1 MGVFVRTQLPHQ
13 DVLWTV
19 FLTMTWVSTLEDTAE
34 LATKAAKPVLPHL
47 ARILFVATFLE
58 DGIRM
63 WTQFTEQRE
72 YIMILWG
79 CGHFLAS
86 LFVVINL
93 VCEISAVAMVVNRFL
108 TNVACGMLIFII
120 VLQTIAFGIVFDW
133 HFLLRNLALCGAVL
147 LVAAEAW
154 AEDDKPTFA
163 GVPTVGEDKRPKSY
177 LQLTGRVLLAFMFL
191 SLIRFEADA
200 TQMIY
205 TLVTSILMGLISVG
219 YKTKLSALALV
230 SLLFIHNI
238 THNCFWTINARK
250 PLRDFLRYDFF
261 QTLSFMGGLVMVV
274 VIGPGEVS
282 FDEKK
287 EW

>member
-1 MGVFVRTQLPHQ
+1 MFVRTQLPHR

-19 FLTMTWVSTLEDTAE
+19 FIAMSFLTTLEDTAE
-34 LATKAAKPVLPHL
+34 LATKTAKPVLPHL
-47 ARILFVATFLE
+47 ARILLVATFLE
-58 DGIRM
+58 DGVRM
-63 WTQFTEQRE
+63 WTQFVEQRE

-120 VLQTIAFGIVFDW
+120 LLQTIGFGIVFDW
-133 HFLLRNLALCGAVL
+133 HFILRNLALSGAVL

-154 AEDDKPTFA
+154 AEDKSTIA
-163 GVPTVGEDKRPKSY
+163 GVPSVGEDKKPKSY
-177 LQLTGRVLLAFMFL
+177 LQLTGRVLLVFLFL

-200 TQMIY
+200 SQMIY
-205 TLVTSILMGLISVG
+205 TLVTSALMGLISIG

-230 SLLFIHNI
+230 SLLCVHNI

-261 QTLSFMGGLVMVV
+261 QTLSFMGGLLMVV

-287 EW
+287 KW

>member
-1 MGVFVRTQLPHQ
+1 MS
-13 DVLWTV
+13 
-19 FLTMTWVSTLEDTAE
+19 FLSTLEDTAE

-47 ARILFVATFLE
+47 ARILLVATFLE

-63 WTQFTEQRE
+63 WTQFVEQRE

-86 LFVVINL
+86 LFVTINL
-93 VCEISAVAMVVNRFL
+93 ICEISAVAMVVNRFL
-108 TNVACGMLIFII
+108 TNVACGILIFVV
-120 VLQTIAFGIVFDW
+120 VLQTLVFGIVFDW

-154 AEDDKPTFA
+154 VEDKSTIA
-163 GVPTVGEDKRPKSY
+163 GVPTAGEDKRPKSY
-177 LQLTGRVLLAFMFL
+177 LQLAGRVLLAFMFL

-200 TQMIY
+200 SQMIY

-274 VIGPGEVS
+274 VVGPGEVS
-282 FDEKK
+282 FDAKK
-287 EW
+287 KW

>member
-13 DVLWTV
+13 DVLWTAFLNMS
-19 FLTMTWVSTLEDTAE
+19 FLTTLEDTAE
-34 LATKAAKPVLPHL
+34 LATKTAKPVLPHL
-47 ARILFVATFLE
+47 ARILLVATFLE
-58 DGIRM
+58 DGVRM
-63 WTQFTEQRE
+63 WTQFVEQRE

-108 TNVACGMLIFII
+108 TNVACGMLIFI
-120 VLQTIAFGIVFDW
+120 
-133 HFLLRNLALCGAVL
+133 LRNLALSGAVL

-154 AEDDKPTFA
+154 AEDKSTIA
-163 GVPTVGEDKRPKSY
+163 GVPSVGEDKKPKSY
-177 LQLTGRVLLAFMFL
+177 LQLTGRVLLVFLFL

-200 TQMIY
+200 SQMIY
-205 TLVTSILMGLISVG
+205 TLVTSALMGLIGIG

-230 SLLFIHNI
+230 SLLCVHNI

-261 QTLSFMGGLVMVV
+261 QTLSFMGGLLMVV

-287 EW
+287 

>member
-13 DVLWTV
+13 DVFRRV
-19 FLTMTWVSTLEDTAE
+19 FITMSFLSTLEDTAE

-47 ARILFVATFLE
+47 ARILLVATFLE

-63 WTQFTEQRE
+63 WTQFVEQRE

-86 LFVVINL
+86 LFVTINL
-93 VCEISAVAMVVNRFL
+93 ICEISAVAMVVNRFL
-108 TNVACGMLIFII
+108 TNVACGILIFVV
-120 VLQTIAFGIVFDW
+120 VLQTLVFGIVFDW

-154 AEDDKPTFA
+154 AE
-163 GVPTVGEDKRPKSY
+163 EDKRPKSY

-287 EW
+287 KW

>member
-1 MGVFVRTQLPHQ
+1 MGPHQ
-13 DVLWTV
+13 DLWS
-19 FLTMTWVSTLEDTAE
+19 LTMSFLSTLEDTAE

-47 ARILFVATFLE
+47 ARILLVATFLE

-93 VCEISAVAMVVNRFL
+93 ICEISAVAMVVNRFL
-108 TNVACGMLIFII
+108 TNVAC
-120 VLQTIAFGIVFDW
+120 GIVFDW

-154 AEDDKPTFA
+154 AEDDKSTFA

-177 LQLTGRVLLAFMFL
+177 LQLTGRILLAFMFL

-219 YKTKLSALALV
+219 YKAKLSALALV

-287 EW
+287 KW

>member
-1 MGVFVRTQLPHQ
+1 MS
-13 DVLWTV
+13 
-19 FLTMTWVSTLEDTAE
+19 FLSTLEDTAE

-47 ARILFVATFLE
+47 ARILLVATFLE

-79 CGHFLAS
+79 CGHLLAS

-154 AEDDKPTFA
+154 AEDDKSTFA

-287 EW
+287 KW